1 MKTGILFAL
10 TALLLV
16 SCTGKKEQPAPPQA
30 APEKSPFEQVREQTV
45 KDPKDVDAW
54 SRLADMYESSQMYSE
69 EAAVLKTIITLKP
82 DKRYAYV
89 RLGNTYNRLGR
100 YQEAIDAFLAGAKY
114 PPADPVLYNNLATSY
129 GMLGKTNQEISALKK
144 ALDLRPRYATA
155 RYNLG
160 VVYLKNGRRE
170 EALKQY
176 NELNKFDEGTA
187 QALKKEI
194 DTTRK

>member
-16 SCTGKKEQPAPPQA
+16 SCTSEKEQRPAQQA
-30 APEKSPFEQVREQTV
+30 APQKSQFEQVREQTV

-54 SRLADMYESSQMYSE
+54 SRLADMYESSQMYNE
-69 EAAVLKTIITLKP
+69 EAAALKTIITLKP
-82 DKRYAYV
+82 AKRYAYV

-100 YQEAIDAFLAGAKY
+100 YQEAIDTFLAGAKY
-114 PPADPVLYNNLATSY
+114 PPPDPVLYNNLAASY
-129 GMLGKTNQEISALKK
+129 GMVGKTNAQISALEK
-144 ALDLRPRYATA
+144 AISLRPRYATA
-155 RYNLG
+155 HYNLG
-160 VVYLKNGRRE
+160 VVYLKKGRRD

-187 QALKKEI
+187 KTLKKEI
-194 DTTRK
+194 DAARK

>member
-1 MKTGILFAL
+1 MKTGVLFAL

-16 SCTGKKEQPAPPQA
+16 SCTSEKEQPAQQVA
-30 APEKSPFEQVREQTV
+30 SEKSEFEQVREQTV

-54 SRLADMYESSQMYSE
+54 SRLADMYQSSQMYKE
-69 EAAVLKTIITLKP
+69 EAIVLKTIITLKP

-100 YQEAIDAFLAGAKY
+100 YQEAIDVFLAGANY
-114 PPADPVLYNNLATSY
+114 PPPDPVLYNNLATSY
-129 GMLGKTNQEISALKK
+129 GMLGKTNQEIAALKK
-144 ALDLRPRYATA
+144 ALVLRPHYATA

-160 VVYLKNGRRE
+160 VVYLKKGHRE

-194 DTTRK
+194 DAIRK

>member
-1 MKTGILFAL
+1 MKTGILFTL

-16 SCTGKKEQPAPPQA
+16 SCTSEKEQPARQA
-30 APEKSPFEQVREQTV
+30 AQISPFEQVREQTV

-69 EAAVLKTIITLKP
+69 EAAALKTIITLKP

-114 PPADPVLYNNLATSY
+114 PPQDPVLYNNLAASY
-129 GMLGKTNQEISALKK
+129 GMLGKTDREIAALKK
-144 ALDLRPRYATA
+144 AIVLRPHYATA

-194 DTTRK
+194 DTIRK

>member
-16 SCTGKKEQPAPPQA
+16 SCTGEKEQPAQQA
-30 APEKSPFEQVREQTV
+30 APEKSPFELVREQTV

-54 SRLADMYESSQMYSE
+54 SRLADMYESSRMYSE
-69 EAAVLKTIITLKP
+69 EAAALKTIITLKP

-114 PPADPVLYNNLATSY
+114 PPQDPVLFNNLATSY
-129 GMLGKTNQEISALKK
+129 GMLGKTDKEIAALKK
-144 ALDLRPRYATA
+144 AVSLRPRYATA

-176 NELNKFDEGTA
+176 HELNKFDEGTA
-187 QALKKEI
+187 SALKKEI
-194 DTTRK
+194 DAKRK

>member
-16 SCTGKKEQPAPPQA
+16 SCTSEKEQQPAQQVA
-30 APEKSPFEQVREQTV
+30 SEKSQFEQVREQTV

-54 SRLADMYESSQMYSE
+54 SRLADMYESSQMYNE

-100 YQEAIDAFLAGAKY
+100 YQEAINIFLAGTKY
-114 PPADPVLYNNLATSY
+114 PPPDPVLYNNLATSY
-129 GMLGKTNQEISALKK
+129 GMLGKTNQEIAALKK
-144 ALDLRPRYATA
+144 ALALRPRYATA

-160 VVYLKNGRRE
+160 VVDLKKGHRE

-176 NELNKFDEGTA
+176 NELNKSI
-187 QALKKEI
+187 LNLL
-194 DTTRK
+194 RRLRC

>member
-1 MKTGILFAL
+1 
-10 TALLLV
+10 
-16 SCTGKKEQPAPPQA
+16 
-30 APEKSPFEQVREQTV
+30 
-45 KDPKDVDAW
+45 
-54 SRLADMYESSQMYSE
+54 MYESSQMYSE
-69 EAAVLKTIITLKP
+69 EAAALKTIITLKP

-100 YQEAIDAFLAGAKY
+100 YQKAVDTFLAGAKY
-114 PPADPVLYNNLATSY
+114 PPQDPVLYNNLAASY
-129 GMLGKTNQEISALKK
+129 GMLGKTDREIAALKK
-144 ALDLRPRYATA
+144 AIVLRPHYATA

-194 DTTRK
+194 DTIRK